1 MLLWEAYSAARNPN
15 ATMIFPQQTLNCN
28 GQLLHLGTPRIMGII
43 NVTPDSFFAGSRHQ
57 HTTDILRTAE
67 QMLTEGADIL
77 DIGGMSSRPGA
88 DIITVAEELQRV
100 LPAIEAIKTAFPQAI
115 ISIDTIHAEVARQA
129 VGAGAGIVNDVSAGR
144 IDPHMY
150 TTVAALGVP
159 YILMHSR
166 GTPATMQQLT
176 DYNDVV
182 QDVVDFFTTEL
193 LTLRNLGVKD
203 VVIDPGFGFGKTLP
217 QNYDLLWQL
226 HVFQILGVPVL
237 AGISRKSMIYK
248 LLGTT
253 PEASLNGTSV
263 LHWVA
268 LEQDAKLLRVH
279 DVKPARE
286 VVQIFTQLRSK

>member
-1 MLLWEAYSAARNPN
+1 
-15 ATMIFPQQTLNCN
+15 MIFPQQTLNCD
-28 GQLLHLGTPRIMGII
+28 GQLLHLGAPRIMGII
-43 NVTPDSFFAGSRHQ
+43 NATPDSFFADSRHQ
-57 HTTDILRTAE
+57 RTDDILRTAE

-129 VGAGAGIVNDVSAGR
+129 VGVGASIVNDISAGR
-144 IDPHMY
+144 IDPDMY

-176 DYNDVV
+176 DYDDVV
-182 QDVVDFFTTEL
+182 QNVVDFFTTEL
-193 LTLRNLGVKD
+193 LTLRNLGIKD

-217 QNYDLLWQL
+217 QNYDLLRQL

-237 AGISRKSMIYK
+237 AGVSRKSMIYK
-248 LLGTT
+248 LLDTT

-268 LEQDAKLLRVH
+268 LEQGAKILRVH
-279 DVKPARE
+279 DVRPARE
-286 VVQIFTQLRSK
+286 VVQIFTQLRSN

>member
-1 MLLWEAYSAARNPN
+1 
-15 ATMIFPQQTLNCN
+15 
-28 GQLLHLGTPRIMGII
+28 MGII

-100 LPAIEAIKTAFPQAI
+100 IPAIEAIKTTFPQAI

-217 QNYDLLWQL
+217 QNYDLLRQL

-268 LEQDAKLLRVH
+268 LEQGAKLLRVH

-286 VVQIFTQLRSK
+286 VVQIFAQLRSK

>member
-1 MLLWEAYSAARNPN
+1 
-15 ATMIFPQQTLNCN
+15 MIFPQQTLNCA
-28 GQLLHLGTPRIMGII
+28 GQLLHLATPSIMGII

-57 HTTDILRTAE
+57 HTAAILHTAE
-67 QMLTEGADIL
+67 QMLAEGADIL

-88 DIITVAEELQRV
+88 DIITVAEELLRV
-100 LPAIEAIKTAFPQAI
+100 LPAIEAIKSAFPQAI

-129 VGAGAGIVNDVSAGR
+129 VGVGAGIVNDVSAGR
-144 IDPHMY
+144 IDPSMY
-150 TTVAALGVP
+150 ATVAALGVP

-176 DYNDVV
+176 DYGDVV
-182 QDVVDFFTTEL
+182 QDVVDFFTREL
-193 LTLRNLGVKD
+193 GTLRGLGVKD

-217 QNYDLLWQL
+217 QNYDLLRKL

-237 AGISRKSMIYK
+237 AGVSRKSMVYK
-248 LLGTT
+248 LLDAT
-253 PEASLNGTSV
+253 PETSLNGTSV

-268 LEQDAKLLRVH
+268 LEQGAKLLRVH

-286 VVQIFTQLRSK
+286 VIRIFEQLHGD